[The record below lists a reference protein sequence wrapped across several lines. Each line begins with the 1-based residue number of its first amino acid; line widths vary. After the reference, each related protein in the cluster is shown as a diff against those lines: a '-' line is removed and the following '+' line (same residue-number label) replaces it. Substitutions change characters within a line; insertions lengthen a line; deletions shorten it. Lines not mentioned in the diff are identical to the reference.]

1 MLYVIFGLLAF
12 LLARFALK
20 AFARA
25 NPAMLARRLR
35 RAGGFAALFGAVA
48 MLTRGQ
54 IYFAIGLGTLAA
66 SMLGAFSQWQQ
77 RGGFRKAGQ
86 RGGVSRVRSA
96 MIEMELDHETGTMQG
111 VVLAGKHEG
120 LKLDDLTRAQC
131 EQLYRACL
139 ADDQDGARLLEAYM
153 DRRFTGWRQA
163 ANGDGD
169 ARSRHARGRGAGAM
183 TEDEAYEVLGL
194 QKGASGEEVAR
205 AHRALMKKFHPDH
218 GGSTD
223 LAARVNEA
231 KDVLMRRHQ

>member
-1 MLYVIFGLLAF
+1 MLYVIYALLGF
-12 LLARFALK
+12 LLLRYALK

-25 NPAMLARRLR
+25 NPALLARRLR
-35 RAGGFAALFGAVA
+35 RAGGFAALFGALA

-54 IYFAIGLGTLAA
+54 IYFAIGLGTIAA
-66 SMLGAFSQWQQ
+66 SLLGAFSQWQS
-77 RGGFRKAGQ
+77 GGAFRNAGQ
-86 RGGVSRVRSA
+86 KGGVSRVRSA
-96 MIEMELDHETGTMQG
+96 MIEMELDHETGSMQG

-120 LKLDDLTRAQC
+120 MKLDDLTRAQC
-131 EQLYRACL
+131 DQLYRACL

-153 DRRFTGWRQA
+153 DRRFAGWRQA
-163 ANGDGD
+163 GNGDRD
-169 ARSRHARGRGAGAM
+169 AGSRHARRRQPGAM

-194 QKGASGEEVAR
+194 QKGATSEEVAR
-205 AHRALMKKFHPDH
+205 AHRTLMKKFHPDH

>member
-1 MLYVIFGLLAF
+1 MLYVIYALLGF
-12 LLARFALK
+12 LLLRYALK

-35 RAGGFAALFGAVA
+35 RAGGFAALFGALA

-54 IYFAIGLGTLAA
+54 IYFAIGLGAIAA
-66 SMLGAFSQWQQ
+66 SLLGAFSQWQS
-77 RGGFRKAGQ
+77 GGTFRNVGQ
-86 RGGVSRVRSA
+86 KGGVSRVRSA
-96 MIEMELDHETGTMQG
+96 MIEMELDHETGSMQG

-120 LKLDDLTRAQC
+120 MKLDDLTHAQC
-131 EQLYRACL
+131 DQLYRACL

-153 DRRFTGWRQA
+153 DRRFAGWRQA
-163 ANGDGD
+163 GNGDRD
-169 ARSRHARGRGAGAM
+169 AGGRHARRRQPGAM

-194 QKGASGEEVAR
+194 QKGATGEEVAR
-205 AHRALMKKFHPDH
+205 AHRTLMKKFHPDH

>member
-1 MLYVIFGLLAF
+1 MLYAIYGLLAF
-12 LLARFALK
+12 LLARYALK

-25 NPAMLARRLR
+25 NPARLAQGVR
-35 RAGGFAALFGAVA
+35 RAGGVAALIGALA

-54 IYFAIGLGTLAA
+54 IYFAIGLGTIAA
-66 SMLGAFSQWQQ
+66 SLLGAFSQWQQ
-77 RGGFRKAGQ
+77 RSGFRNAGQ

-96 MIEMELDHETGTMQG
+96 MIEMELDHETVSMQG

-120 LKLDDLTRAQC
+120 MKLDDLTRAQC

-153 DRRFTGWRQA
+153 DRRFAGWRQA
-163 ANGDGD
+163 GNSDRD
-169 ARSRHARGRGAGAM
+169 AGGRHGGARRSGAM

-194 QKGASGEEVAR
+194 QKGASSEEVAR